1 MAKISQSKEDLENH
15 LKEQISFLQASSTAY
30 DNGFRGEAKR
40 IAVVIRVLV
49 HDTKH
54 STSLMKLL
62 GIKDIDFFD
71 SSSDYDT
78 QNLLSFLGL
87 VLIKKFPGGAEYVPK
102 CVIPPKPL
110 NRKYRSIPFEEWW
123 NKVVIVDKHK
133 KRFTRRDLV
142 LSLSNKEGGAH
153 VDPKLDAS
161 YIALTRENSLGWRYF
176 IGNLEGD
183 ISPIELAS
191 MRQISQEIFLTLKSS
206 FPQYF

>member
-1 MAKISQSKEDLENH
+1 MTKISQSKKDLENH

-54 STSLMKLL
+54 STSLMTLL

-71 SSSDYDT
+71 SSSDYDP
-78 QNLLSFLGL
+78 QNLLTFSGL
-87 VLIKKFPGGAEYVPK
+87 VFIKKFPGGAEYVPK
-102 CVIPPKPL
+102 CVLPPKPS
-110 NRKYRSIPFEEWW
+110 NKQSKSIPFEEWW

-133 KRFTRRDLV
+133 NKFTRRDLV

-153 VDPKLDAS
+153 VDLKLDAS
-161 YIALTRENSLGWRYF
+161 YIALTRETSLGWHYF

-183 ISPIELAS
+183 ITPIELAS
-191 MRQISQEIFLTLKSS
+191 MRQISQEVLVTLKSL